1 MATRVFF
8 LNKLKD
14 GVDPAEYERWLVE
27 RDYPYARSLAS
38 IKRYEVTPNGGALD
52 GFGADLPFDYL
63 EVVDI
68 TGIEEYGAELAD
80 SGDFFAEWSSYVDQ
94 SRSAAVFGDTIE

>member
-38 IKRYEVTPNGGALD
+38 IKRYEVTPNGGGLD
-52 GFGADLPFDYL
+52 GFGADLPFDYRASGL
-63 EVVDI
+63 RRLLCRVVI
-68 TGIEEYGAELAD
+68 
-80 SGDFFAEWSSYVDQ
+80 VR
-94 SRSAAVFGDTIE
+94 RSVTVGGRLR